1 MSDLVTQP
9 VNGTLSGVYP
19 HGLLAEYNNTE
30 LDQIEKVQQAGQLI
44 DEVQHAFQC
53 EVIRLKLL
61 LDGQDQ
67 TQGLIQTGNGGA
79 QPSRFWDGARSGH
92 FGNKLQEIAN
102 NGQRGTV
109 QRWVTANEAAAKLLG
124 SSVSQDTHDL
134 PIEVARERGMGQT
147 ALCTYQRL
155 FPEAR
160 DMATHY
166 FTVTGELRSDMLQEF
181 EQIIREFPNRTE
193 EVLQAITDRTLTVP
207 SEFKKQK
214 EEWRQ
219 EIAVQRALAQERE
232 RQDKLAVA
240 EHKEEELEH
249 RPAPEPCVPKPPKAD
264 DVTRRIAPT
273 AAWFKSDSG
282 LMKTKEVVGD
292 LASPLAD
299 AVNGLVDLKKE
310 LIAQVE
316 HSAEMHNYAEFWAG
330 YDRHALSTSAA
341 QRVWGKAGRLGR
353 MRKLR
358 SLLIEVQQRLDVYIE
373 NSTAPENIEYP
384 EA

>member
-1 MSDLVTQP
+1 MSDLISQP
-9 VNGTLSGVYP
+9 ENGLLSGAYP
-19 HGLLAEYNNTE
+19 HGTLDQYNIAE
-30 LDQIEKVQQAGQLI
+30 LDQISKVQSAGQMI
-44 DEVQHAFQC
+44 DEVQHSFQC

-67 TQGLIQTGNGGA
+67 ADGITPGNGRP
-79 QPSRFWDGARSGH
+79 PSRFWDGARAGH
-92 FGNKLQEIAN
+92 FGDKLQEIADS
-102 NGQRGTV
+102 GQRGTV
-109 QRWVTANEAAAKLLG
+109 QRWLTANEAASTLLK
-124 SSVSQDTHDL
+124 SSVSRDTQLL

-147 ALCTYQRL
+147 ALCIYQRL

-181 EQIIREFPNRTE
+181 EQVIREFPDRTD
-193 EVLQAITDRTLTVP
+193 EVLQAITNRTLTVP
-207 SEFKKQK
+207 SQFKRQK

-219 EIAVQRALAQERE
+219 EIAIQRALAEERE

-240 EHKEEELEH
+240 ENKEEELENE
-249 RPAPEPCVPKPPKAD
+249 AATDADTPKPAKVE

-282 LMKTKEVVGD
+282 LIKTKEVVGD
-292 LASPLAD
+292 LPAPLAD

-316 HSAEMHNYAEFWAG
+316 HMAEMHHYAEFWAG
-330 YDRHALSTSAA
+330 YDRHAMSASA
-341 QRVWGKAGRLGR
+341 SQRVWGKSGRLGR
-353 MRKLR
+353 MKKLR
-358 SLLIEVQQRLDVYIE
+358 GLLIEIQQRLDVYIE
-373 NSTAPENIEYP
+373 NSSPPLNIEYP
-384 EA
+384 DD

>member
-1 MSDLVTQP
+1 MSDLITQP
-9 VNGTLSGVYP
+9 ETGSLSGAYAHGTLDQ
-19 HGLLAEYNNTE
+19 YNTAE
-30 LDQIEKVQQAGQLI
+30 LDQINKVQYAGQMI
-44 DEVQHAFQC
+44 DEVQHTFQC

-67 TQGLIQTGNGGA
+67 ADGINGFNSNQG
-79 QPSRFWDGARSGH
+79 SRFWDGARAGH
-92 FGNKLQEIAN
+92 FGGRLKEIADS
-102 NGQRGTV
+102 GQRGTV
-109 QRWVTANEAAAKLLG
+109 QRWITANEAAAKLLG
-124 SSVSQDTHDL
+124 PVVSQDTSNL

-181 EQIIREFPNRTE
+181 EQVIREFPNRTD
-193 EVLQAITDRTLTVP
+193 EVLQAITNRTLTVP

-219 EIAVQRALAQERE
+219 EIAVQRALAEERE

-240 EHKEEELEH
+240 EDKEEELESQ
-249 RPAPEPCVPKPPKAD
+249 PAPKPVAPKPAKVD

-282 LMKTKEVVGD
+282 LIKTKEVVGD

-299 AVNGLVDLKKE
+299 AVTGLVDLKKE

-316 HSAEMHNYAEFWAG
+316 HSSEMHNYAEFWAG
-330 YDRHALSTSAA
+330 YDRHAMSPSAA

-353 MRKLR
+353 MKKLR
-358 SLLIEVQQRLDVYIE
+358 GLLIEIQQRLDVYIE
-373 NSTAPENIEYP
+373 NSTPPENIEYP

>member
-1 MSDLVTQP
+1 MSDLISQP
-9 VNGTLSGVYP
+9 KNGLLSGAYP
-19 HGLLAEYNNTE
+19 HGTLDQYNTAE
-30 LDQIEKVQQAGQLI
+30 LDQISKVQSAGQMI
-44 DEVQHAFQC
+44 DEVQHSFQC

-67 TQGLIQTGNGGA
+67 ADGINGFNSNQG
-79 QPSRFWDGARSGH
+79 SRFWDGARAGH
-92 FGNKLQEIAN
+92 FGEKLQSYAD
-102 NGQRGTV
+102 NGDRKTI
-109 QRWVTANEAAAKLLG
+109 QRWITANDAAAKLLG
-124 SSVSQDTHDL
+124 SVVAQATSNL
-134 PIEVARERGMGQT
+134 PIEVARKRGMGQT

-181 EQIIREFPNRTE
+181 EQIIREFPSRTD
-193 EVLQAITDRTLTVP
+193 EVMQAITNRTLTVP

-219 EIAVQRALAQERE
+219 EIAIQRALAEERE
-232 RQDKLAVA
+232 RQDKLAAA
-240 EHKEEELEH
+240 ENKEDELENEAAPDADTSK
-249 RPAPEPCVPKPPKAD
+249 PAKVE

-282 LMKTKEVVGD
+282 LIKTKEVVGD
-292 LASPLAD
+292 LAAPLAD

-316 HSAEMHNYAEFWAG
+316 HMGEMHHYAEFWAG
-330 YDRHALSTSAA
+330 YDRHAMSASAA

-353 MRKLR
+353 MKKLR
-358 SLLIEVQQRLDVYIE
+358 GLLIEIQQRLDVYIE
-373 NSTAPENIEYP
+373 NSSPPSNIEYP
-384 EA
+384 DD

>member
-1 MSDLVTQP
+1 MSDLILQP
-9 VNGTLSGVYP
+9 ENGLLSGAYP
-19 HGLLAEYNNTE
+19 HGTLDQYNTAE
-30 LDQIEKVQQAGQLI
+30 LDQINKVQSAGQMI
-44 DEVQHAFQC
+44 DEVQHSFQC

-67 TQGLIQTGNGGA
+67 ADGITQTGGA
-79 QPSRFWDGARSGH
+79 GATTSRFWDGARAGH
-92 FGNKLQEIAN
+92 FGEKLKTYAD
-102 NGQRGTV
+102 NGQRQQV

-124 SSVSQDTHDL
+124 DGVTRVTPNL

-181 EQIIREFPNRTE
+181 EQIIREFPARTD
-193 EVLQAITDRTLTVP
+193 EVMQAITNRTLTVP
-207 SEFKKQK
+207 SEFKRQK
-214 EEWRQ
+214 EEWRR
-219 EIAVQRALAQERE
+219 EIAIQRALAEERE
-232 RQDKLAVA
+232 RQDKLARA
-240 EHKEEELEH
+240 EDKEEELENEA
-249 RPAPEPCVPKPPKAD
+249 APDTPKPAKVE
-264 DVTRRIAPT
+264 DVTRRIART

-282 LMKTKEVVGD
+282 LIKTKEVVGD
-292 LASPLAD
+292 LATPLAD

-316 HSAEMHNYAEFWAG
+316 HMGEMHDYAEFWAG
-330 YDRHALSTSAA
+330 YDRHAMSASAA

-353 MRKLR
+353 MKKLR
-358 SLLIEVQQRLDVYIE
+358 GLLIEIQQRLDVYIE
-373 NSTAPENIEYP
+373 NSSPPSNIEYP
-384 EA
+384 DD

>member
-1 MSDLVTQP
+1 MSDLITQP
-9 VNGTLSGVYP
+9 ETGSLSGAYAHGTLDQ
-19 HGLLAEYNNTE
+19 YNTAE
-30 LDQIEKVQQAGQLI
+30 LDQINKVQYAGQLI
-44 DEVQHAFQC
+44 DEVQHTFQC

-67 TQGLIQTGNGGA
+67 ADGINGFNSNQG
-79 QPSRFWDGARSGH
+79 SRFWDGARAGH
-92 FGNKLQEIAN
+92 FGGRLKEIAES
-102 NGQRGTV
+102 GQRGTV
-109 QRWVTANEAAAKLLG
+109 QRWITANEAAAKLLG
-124 SSVSQDTHDL
+124 PVVSQDTSNL

-166 FTVTGELRSDMLQEF
+166 FTVTGQLRSDMLQEF
-181 EQIIREFPNRTE
+181 EQVIREFPNRTD

-219 EIAVQRALAQERE
+219 EIAVQRALAEERE
-232 RQDKLAVA
+232 RQDKLAAA
-240 EHKEEELEH
+240 EDKEEELESQ
-249 RPAPEPCVPKPPKAD
+249 PAPKPVAPKPAKAD

-273 AAWFKSDSG
+273 VTWFKSDSG
-282 LMKTKEVVGD
+282 LVKTKEVVGD

-299 AVNGLVDLKKE
+299 AVTGLVDLKKE

-316 HSAEMHNYAEFWAG
+316 HSSEMHNYAEFWAG
-330 YDRHALSTSAA
+330 YDRHAMSPSAA

-353 MRKLR
+353 MKKLR
-358 SLLIEVQQRLDVYIE
+358 GLLIEIQQRLDVYIE
-373 NSTAPENIEYP
+373 NSSPPANIEYP
-384 EA
+384 ED